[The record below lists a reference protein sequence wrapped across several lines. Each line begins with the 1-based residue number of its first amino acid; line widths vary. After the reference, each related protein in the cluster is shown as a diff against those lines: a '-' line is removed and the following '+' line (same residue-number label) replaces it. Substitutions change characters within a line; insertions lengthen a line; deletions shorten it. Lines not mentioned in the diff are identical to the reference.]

1 MNYRMNLR
9 KNVAFLLIYIIFG
22 RYRKSIS
29 LKGGLMKTAKATLI
43 LASVLLCI
51 SGTVLA
57 ADRVVIGE
65 MFTNTS

>member
-1 MNYRMNLR
+1 
-9 KNVAFLLIYIIFG
+9 
-22 RYRKSIS
+22 
-29 LKGGLMKTAKATLI
+29 MKTAKAAFI
-43 LASVLLCI
+43 LASALLCI

>member
-1 MNYRMNLR
+1 M
-9 KNVAFLLIYIIFG
+9 KKAKGTLL
-22 RYRKSIS
+22 
-29 LKGGLMKTAKATLI
+29 
-43 LASVLLCI
+43 LAALLLCV